1 MAPENNVDAS
11 SKRLD
16 VSNEW
21 YDKNRWKSPWKG
33 YGISTEDRT
42 SYRKYIGYA

>member
-1 MAPENNVDAS
+1 MVINGPKNNVDAS

-21 YDKNRWKSPWKG
+21 HDVKILEKSFEGCPILSRWAFPS
-33 YGISTEDRT
+33 S
-42 SYRKYIGYA
+42 